1 MNQIQKKNN
10 EYAFK
15 LIKGAFDNLTMPET
29 KKYYLTL
36 GNYNEV
42 HMIRKDAKKSVFLG
56 RLAVNT
62 QDDLKPQMQAV
73 WDVLRSYFLDNP
85 EPVDKPAT
93 EVSGMPTVKL
103 DDFSNDARGK
113 EAPSKPEPVAEKPA
127 TTQKKA
133 TKKTSKAESKE
144 EPKAP
149 ALEPLYD
156 DGSSI
161 DPEAEEAFDKWVDRI
176 GE

>member
-10 EYAFK
+10 EYAFN
-15 LIKGAFDNLTMPET
+15 LIKGAFEKLTLPET
-29 KKYYLTL
+29 KKYYVTL

-56 RLAVNT
+56 RLTVNT

-93 EVSGMPTVKL
+93 EVSGMPAVKL
-103 DDFSNDARGK
+103 EDFSNDEKGK

-127 TTQKKA
+127 TAQKKA
-133 TKKTSKAESKE
+133 TKKPAKAEPKE

-156 DGSSI
+156 DGSSL
-161 DPEAEEAFDKWVDRI
+161 DPEAEEAFDKWVDKI